1 MSALRIEIFPDDL
14 ALAASFYSEVLEFDV
29 VRDERAEP
37 SPYLALQRGD
47 VHVGAAERS
56 EIDPRPRRPPVG
68 VELVLEVKDLAAERR
83 RVGETGWPIE
93 EDVRSRPWGLD
104 DFRLLDPFGY
114 YLRITEQRPRGPA
127 TQGYDEQWR

>member
-14 ALAASFYSEVLEFDV
+14 DLAASFYSEVLEFDV
-29 VRDERAEP
+29 VRDERADP

-47 VHVGAAERS
+47 AHVGAAERS
-56 EIDPRPRRPPVG
+56 ELDPRPRRPPIG
-68 VELVLEVKDLAAERR
+68 VELVLEVEDLVAARR

-93 EDVRSRPWGLD
+93 EDVTSRPWGLE

-114 YLRITEQRPRGPA
+114 YWRITGHRPQSCAANR
-127 TQGYDEQWR
+127 DEERR